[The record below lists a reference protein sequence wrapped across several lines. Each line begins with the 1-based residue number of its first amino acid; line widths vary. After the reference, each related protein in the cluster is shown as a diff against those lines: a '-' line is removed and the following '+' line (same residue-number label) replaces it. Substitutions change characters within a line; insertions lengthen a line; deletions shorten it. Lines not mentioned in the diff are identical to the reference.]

1 MGFPHQTRCKR
12 FLAAILSAA
21 AVLFST
27 TGCSRTDAVRR
38 PEDEKVIALFQMCSA
53 NPQRQASFPTVE
65 FWVDDSVSMKGYV
78 TVPSAYKTVISKVVQ
93 GTIQSGYAS
102 TIRGFSAENAA
113 PIDSL
118 VPLLRP
124 SFYGATATPLA
135 SVIESSA
142 APRAAGTKP
151 AERKIVVM
159 VSDLIQAEGTRD
171 PISVARSLRTAAV
184 RFPYV
189 ALYGFRSAFQG
200 IYYVETAPRHRVDL
214 EALDGTGRPF
224 YLMVM
229 AESFDDLGQFKQMT
243 GLLELA
249 TDRRYDARV
258 FEPSLPPVLV
268 KSVELRPD
276 PKRSAWDPFV
286 GHEDWVCGERFSQI
300 KSYIDKPGRVTGS
313 IKLEFDLQA
322 TEQLPI
328 VVPSRYRAEIRRLD
342 SSLVRVIPA
351 STARVTATGGVGQAS
366 CRLDYELP
374 PLPLHEWAVYSIRL
388 RAGDANVSPPE
399 WMTRWSTDDDTIDR
413 LPDSRNRTLNLITF
427 GEALTRALSEQ
438 VVFFDQV
445 LELYRGE

>member
-1 MGFPHQTRCKR
+1 MGFLHRTRCKR
-12 FLAAILSAA
+12 FLAAMLSVAS
-21 AVLFST
+21 VLSF
-27 TGCSRTDAVRR
+27 TGCPRKEAKQ
-38 PEDEKVIALFQMCSA
+38 PEDEQVIALFQMCPA
-53 NPQRQASFPTVE
+53 NPQRQPSFPAVE
-65 FWVDDSVSMKGYV
+65 FWFDDSVSMTGYV
-78 TVPSAYKTVISKVVQ
+78 TLPSAYKTIVSKVVQ
-93 GTIQSGYAS
+93 GAIQSGYES
-102 TIRGFSAENAA
+102 TMRGFSAENATTV
-113 PIDSL
+113 DSL

-124 SFYGATATPLA
+124 DFYRAIATPLA

-142 APRAAGTKP
+142 ASRAPGTKP
-151 AERKIVVM
+151 AGRKIVVI

-171 PISVARSLRTAAV
+171 AISVARSLRKAAD

-200 IYYVETAPRHRVDL
+200 IYYVETTPRHRVDL

-224 YLMVM
+224 YVLIM

-249 TDRRYDARV
+249 TDRRYDART

-268 KSVELRPD
+268 KSVELRTD
-276 PKRSAWDPFV
+276 PKGGAWDPFAA
-286 GHEDWVCGERFSQI
+286 HAQWTCGERFSQI
-300 KSYIDKPGRVTGS
+300 QSYRAKPGRVTTS
-313 IKLEFDLQA
+313 VKLAFDLQA
-322 TEQLPI
+322 SEQLPI
-328 VVPSRYRAEIRRLD
+328 VAPSRYRAEIRRLD
-342 SSLVRVIPA
+342 PSLARVIPA
-351 STARVTATGGVGQAS
+351 SAARVTATGGVGQAS

-374 PLPLHEWAVYSIRL
+374 PLPPGEWAVYSVRL

-399 WMTRWSTDDDTIDR
+399 WMTQWSTDDDTIDR
-413 LPDSRNRTLNLITF
+413 LPDTRNRTLNLITF